1 MELSIVLRVFNTIL
15 VESDIGLNNEI
26 LSFPSFSEISCYL
39 LFSHLS
45 LKRICR
51 NISQKGISSEMTLL
65 FLPPKG
71 NVMMMKEIMYCV
83 FINRVER
90 SQTVNLQMI
99 LMFYG
104 LIFFG
109 KFGNFP
115 WDKNTISKEKTRVSM
130 LKLTF
135 QVGDLMMN
143 RTLFS
148 LFRFQLKVI
157 QF

>member
-1 MELSIVLRVFNTIL
+1 M
-15 VESDIGLNNEI
+15 
-26 LSFPSFSEISCYL
+26 SFPSFSEISCYL

-71 NVMMMKEIMYCV
+71 NVMTMKEIMYCV

-90 SQTVNLQMI
+90 SLTVILWICKWSWCFMVLFFLANLV
-99 LMFYG
+99 
-104 LIFFG
+104 IFHGTKIQFQ
-109 KFGNFP
+109 K
-115 WDKNTISKEKTRVSM
+115 KKTRVSM

-148 LFRFQLKVI
+148 LFGFQLKVI

>member
-26 LSFPSFSEISCYL
+26 LSFSSFSQILCYL

-90 SQTVNLQMI
+90 SLTVI
-99 LMFYG
+99 
-104 LIFFG
+104 
-109 KFGNFP
+109 
-115 WDKNTISKEKTRVSM
+115 W
-130 LKLTF
+130 
-135 QVGDLMMN
+135 
-143 RTLFS
+143 
-148 LFRFQLKVI
+148 
-157 QF
+157 

>member
-1 MELSIVLRVFNTIL
+1 M
-15 VESDIGLNNEI
+15 
-26 LSFPSFSEISCYL
+26 SFPSFSEISCYL

-71 NVMMMKEIMYCV
+71 NVMTMKEIMYCV

-90 SQTVNLQMI
+90 SLTVIWWICKWSWCFMVLFLLANLV
-99 LMFYG
+99 
-104 LIFFG
+104 IFHGTKIQFQ
-109 KFGNFP
+109 K
-115 WDKNTISKEKTRVSM
+115 KKARVSM

-135 QVGDLMMN
+135 QVGDLMMI

-148 LFRFQLKVI
+148 LFGFQLKVI

>member
-1 MELSIVLRVFNTIL
+1 
-15 VESDIGLNNEI
+15 
-26 LSFPSFSEISCYL
+26 
-39 LFSHLS
+39 
-45 LKRICR
+45 
-51 NISQKGISSEMTLL
+51 
-65 FLPPKG
+65 
-71 NVMMMKEIMYCV
+71 MMMKEIMYCV

-104 LIFFG
+104 LIFLANLVIFHG
-109 KFGNFP
+109 TKIQFQ
-115 WDKNTISKEKTRVSM
+115 KKKTRVSM

-148 LFRFQLKVI
+148 LFGFQLKVI

>member
-71 NVMMMKEIMYCV
+71 NVMTMKEIMYCV

-104 LIFFG
+104 LIFLANLVIFNG
-109 KFGNFP
+109 TKIQFQE
-115 WDKNTISKEKTRVSM
+115 EKTRVSM
-130 LKLTF
+130 
-135 QVGDLMMN
+135 
-143 RTLFS
+143 
-148 LFRFQLKVI
+148 
-157 QF
+157 